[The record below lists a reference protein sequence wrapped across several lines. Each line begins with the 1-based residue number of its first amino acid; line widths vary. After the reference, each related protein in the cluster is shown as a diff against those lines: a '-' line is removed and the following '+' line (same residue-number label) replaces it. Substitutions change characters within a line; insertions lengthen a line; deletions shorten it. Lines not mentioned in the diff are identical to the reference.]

1 MIRTDGDITF
11 GHETEAKLDA
21 VTPNASVFFAREL
34 ESIEARMYVFK
45 KKELKYR
52 ELIPV
57 SNSDSPGAN
66 NITYHMFDKVGMAQ
80 VIANFADDLP
90 RADVFGKEFTQKVK
104 SIGVSIG
111 FNTQEIR
118 AASMANVPLE
128 TMKAD
133 AQRRAL
139 REKESKIAWN
149 GDADSG
155 LIGFLDN
162 VNIPQIAAPNG
173 ASPAS
178 PLWGGKTPD
187 EIIADVLAMVTKIR
201 EDSKGT
207 FSGDTLL
214 LPIAQYNLIAGTPR
228 SATSDTT
235 IMEFLIKPGN
245 TYGLGLIDWLPD
257 ELVGAIGGEDIAV
270 LYQRDAEVLEQRIPL
285 ELQLLPVQERNLEFV
300 INGEARN
307 GGVVVR
313 YPIATVILTGI

>member
-1 MIRTDGDITF
+1 MIRTDGHATF
-11 GHETEAKLDA
+11 GHETESKLDA
-21 VTPNASVFFAREL
+21 ITSNASVFFAREL
-34 ESIEARMYVFK
+34 ESIEEKMYEFK

-57 SNSDSPGAN
+57 SNRDNSGAN
-66 NITYHMFDKVGMAQ
+66 TITYHMFDKVGMAQ
-80 VIANFADDLP
+80 VISNFADDLP

-104 SIGVSIG
+104 SLGVSIG

-128 TMKAD
+128 TMKSD

-162 VNIPQIAAPNG
+162 VNIPQVAAPNG
-173 ASPAS
+173 AAVAS
-178 PLWGGKTPD
+178 EWSTKTPD
-187 EIIADVLAMVTKIR
+187 EIIADVLAIVTKIR

-214 LPIAQYNLIAGTPR
+214 LPIDQYNLIAGTPR
-228 SATSDTT
+228 SATSDMT
-235 IMEFLIKPGN
+235 ILEFLTKPGN
-245 TYGLGLIDWLPD
+245 TYGLALIDWLPD
-257 ELVGAIGGEDIAV
+257 ELDAAISGEDIAV

>member
-21 VTPNASVFFAREL
+21 ITSNASVFFAREL
-34 ESIEARMYVFK
+34 ESIEAKMYEFK

-57 SNSDSPGAN
+57 SNSDSSGAN

-104 SIGVSIG
+104 SLGVAIG
-111 FNTQEIR
+111 FSTQDIR
-118 AASMANVPLE
+118 AAAMAGTPLE
-128 TMKAD
+128 TMKSD

-162 VNIPQIAAPNG
+162 PNIPQVAAPNG
-173 ASPAS
+173 A
-178 PLWGGKTPD
+178 GGNSEWSTKTPD
-187 EIIADVLAMVTKIR
+187 EIIADVLAIVTKIR

-214 LPIAQYNLIAGTPR
+214 LPIDQWNITAGTPR
-228 SATSDTT
+228 SSTSDMT
-235 IMEFLIKPGN
+235 ILEFLTKPGN
-245 TYGLGLIDWLPD
+245 TYGLTTIDWLPD
-257 ELVGAIGGEDIAV
+257 ELVGAIGGEDIAL
-270 LYQRDAEVLEQRIPL
+270 LYQRDSEVLEQRIPL
-285 ELQLLPVQERNLEFV
+285 ELQLLPVQERNLEFI